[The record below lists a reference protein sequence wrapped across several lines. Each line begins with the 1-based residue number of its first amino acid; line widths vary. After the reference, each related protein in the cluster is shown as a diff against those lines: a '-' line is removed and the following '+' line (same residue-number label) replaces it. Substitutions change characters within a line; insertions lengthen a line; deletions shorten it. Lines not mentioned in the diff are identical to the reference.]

1 MRHVLT
7 HIQLCND
14 EFSRSRMFEYLRSPD
29 TSAEQKLSF
38 APFMA
43 HFVFSFMD
51 VNRFVLR
58 DETDSHPHQVLV
70 NIHTQE
76 DAHHWP
82 WYINDLAAMGL
93 DKQMRFSEALR
104 FVWSDATIASRM
116 LTYQFCAIALTA
128 TPTERLAIVETVE
141 TTGNTFLHLAAEI
154 SAQVKDAS
162 AGQHVYYG
170 PHHASCESGHHMGT
184 PGVESFLDA
193 IELAPDDRER
203 CCNLVDRLYA
213 LYTAF
218 TDEAHRFVTT
228 HSLEDLRRDRT
239 FGEQLEPP
247 RPSSSP
253 GGASDGELMYVAR
266 LR

>member
-1 MRHVLT
+1 MKQVLE
-7 HIQLCND
+7 HIAVRNQAFAC
-14 EFSRSRMFEYLRSPD
+14 SRMFEHLRSAEA
-29 TSAEQKLSF
+29 SAEQRLSF
-38 APFMA
+38 APCMA

-51 VNRFVLR
+51 VNRFILR
-58 DETDSHPHQVLV
+58 DETDPHPHQQLV
-70 NIHTQE
+70 NIHTEE

-82 WYINDLAAMGL
+82 WYLNDLQAMGL

-116 LTYQFCAIALTA
+116 LTYKFCAIALNA

-162 AGQHVYYG
+162 AGQHIYYG
-170 PHHASCESGHHMGT
+170 AHHARCETGHHMGT

-193 IELAPDDRER
+193 IELTRDERRR
-203 CCNLVDRLYA
+203 CCDIVDRIYA

-218 TDEAHRFVTT
+218 TEEAYRFVTT
-228 HSLEDLRRDRT
+228 HSLEQLRTDHS
-239 FGEQLEPP
+239 FCEQLTEP
-247 RPSSSP
+247 
-253 GGASDGELMYVAR
+253 GAVVLGDASA
-266 LR
+266 